1 MGKDDP
7 NYLAILSGIER
18 AKVRL
23 DEVKRF
29 DMPDFV
35 PRPEYIREMKRYGV
49 LSADHDPSLPVD
61 VYDSGEE
68 FALRTC
74 SRFGKVAGKDQ
85 FLFGIRT
92 CSTKSFCFCTKFFS
106 LILFL
111 FQTVDTAINCSS
123 LATFGGSSCGV
134 DSGSG

>member
-1 MGKDDP
+1 LLAPLSKESGGYESCGRAVLMGKDDP

-61 VYDSGEE
+61 VYDLEQ
-68 FALRTC
+68 RYW
-74 SRFGKVAGKDQ
+74 R
-85 FLFGIRT
+85 
-92 CSTKSFCFCTKFFS
+92 S
-106 LILFL
+106 LWYVP
-111 FQTVDTAINCSS
+111 QQQ
-123 LATFGGSSCGV
+123 
-134 DSGSG
+134 